1 MQFSRNLGWGLG
13 TTRELLHF
21 KTCLNTPR
29 MVRDRSGE
37 VPKNVYR
44 IAALEEGVDDAVVE
58 ALPGGVVEEADE
70 EGQAAALSQLH
81 PME

>member
-1 MQFSRNLGWGLG
+1 MSQHSKNDKGKVWGG
-13 TTRELLHF
+13 
-21 KTCLNTPR
+21 
-29 MVRDRSGE
+29 
-37 VPKNVYR
+37 PKNVYW

-81 PME
+81 PVDQSWVS